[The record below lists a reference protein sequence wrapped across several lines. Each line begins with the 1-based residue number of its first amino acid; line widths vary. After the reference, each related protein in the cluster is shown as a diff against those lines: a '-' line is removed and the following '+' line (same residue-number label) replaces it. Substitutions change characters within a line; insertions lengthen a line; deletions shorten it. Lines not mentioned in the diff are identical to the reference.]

1 MNPIRLLPAV
11 ALFSG
16 LLAQN
21 VATFPSDH
29 ATIPVGYSSQ
39 STFPYSYGVS
49 RVMAVYEAWD
59 LTVPNG
65 HQITRIGFRAHGTTV
80 ALGKSLQL
88 EVRMGTTL
96 QTAASLV
103 TNFDNNYLAPPTT
116 VFGPALFTL
125 PDLNTGVNPIQEVWL
140 NLTTPYNYDATKNLI
155 VEWRI
160 TANSNAGASFSYPLD
175 RVQFDSPISSGLPG
189 CMHSGNQAPRLLS
202 RPTKVGGTWYND
214 LSNAPANQMAVLFLS
229 LGAPLQPQYPL
240 STFIPG
246 IAPSC
251 VGQLSV
257 QNLFTVATT
266 ANASG
271 SHTFSVP
278 IPNQRGFNDL
288 LFSSQTVC
296 FDFFSP
302 GGVVVSNGDQ
312 IRIGIDPAMTVLWN
326 QGSATAATGSAYR
339 NYGMLTMF
347 GYN

>member
-1 MNPIRLLPAV
+1 MNPIRLLPTL
-11 ALFSG
+11 ALVSG

-29 ATIPVGYSSQ
+29 ATIPVGYAAQYSL
-39 STFPYSYGVS
+39 PYSSGVS

-96 QTAASLV
+96 QTAASMV
-103 TNFDNNYLAPPTT
+103 TNFDTNYIGTPTT

-125 PDLNTGVNPIQEVWL
+125 PDLNTGLNPTQVVWL
-140 NLTTPYNYDATKNLI
+140 NLTTPFTYDATKNLV

-160 TANSNAGASFSYPLD
+160 TANSNAGASFNYALD
-175 RVQFDSPISSGLPG
+175 RARFESPITSGAPG

-202 RPTKVGGTWYND
+202 RSTKIGTTWYND
-214 LSNAPANQMAVLFLS
+214 LTNAPANQIAVLFLN
-229 LGAPLQPQYPL
+229 LGAPLQPQYSLAP
-240 STFIPG
+240 FIPG

-251 VGQLSV
+251 QGQLAM
-257 QNLFTVATT
+257 QGLFTVATT
-266 ANASG
+266 ANSTG
-271 SHTFSVP
+271 SHTFAVA

-288 LFSSQTVC
+288 RISSQTVC

-302 GGVVVSNGDQ
+302 GGVVVSNADQ
-312 IRIGIDPAMTVLWN
+312 IQIGIDPAMTVLWN
-326 QGSATAATGSAYR
+326 QGSATAATGSAYQ